1 MIELARGRIWDHFF
15 FGRVQVQKERSG
27 AYTCAPSLSGLYS
40 PSNSQI
46 QTAFVRDNKGS
57 AFNGICHVMG
67 QKENQTGI
75 HPLHMGQIKTR
86 NINTFANNDGW

>member
-1 MIELARGRIWDHFF
+1 VILLTTGKELFLILFILTDCLA
-15 FGRVQVQKERSG
+15 
-27 AYTCAPSLSGLYS
+27 
-40 PSNSQI
+40 
-46 QTAFVRDNKGS
+46 AFVQDNKGS
-57 AFNGICHVMG
+57 AVNGICHHVG